1 MEAGNGGRG
10 GGVSLFSNGS
20 NGSSASMRTRRK
32 THEESCFCGLKAA
45 IRKSGT
51 TENPD
56 RLFRAC
62 PRYQKG
68 SHCNYFKWVE
78 DDEYEGVGQGGT
90 KKDYGAELQVDSD
103 CDEWRLKVAWRLG
116 SLEAEVKALKMLIVF
131 LFVVVVLN
139 VIVCSLLSRSK

>member
-1 MEAGNGGRG
+1 MDAENGGRG
-10 GGVSLFSNGS
+10 GSVSLFLNGS
-20 NGSSASMRTRRK
+20 NGSSASMRSRRK
-32 THEESCFCGLKAA
+32 PHEESCFCGLKAA

-51 TENPD
+51 AENPD

-62 PRYQKG
+62 PRYR
-68 SHCNYFKWVE
+68 WVE
-78 DDEYEGVGQGGT
+78 DDEYEGMGQGGT

-139 VIVCSLLSRSK
+139 VIVCSLLCRSK